1 MLLDVAATHIV
12 GGDLLVHRVSLDV
25 LGEIA
30 GLLIRST
37 EPGSTGGVLAI
48 GKGRR
53 HLEGGQMAE
62 QGWGPTTV
70 DREQRH
76 HVGDRQRDRRYG
88 GNVVAVGVVE
98 PEPAHRRT

>member
-37 EPGSTGGVLAI
+37 EPGSTGGVLAL

-53 HLEGGQMAE
+53 HLEGRRMAE

-70 DREQRH
+70 DSGQLL
-76 HVGDRQRDRRYG
+76 HVGDPHRGRRYG
-88 GNVVAVGVVE
+88 RNVVALGVVE
-98 PEPAHRRT
+98 PEPAHR